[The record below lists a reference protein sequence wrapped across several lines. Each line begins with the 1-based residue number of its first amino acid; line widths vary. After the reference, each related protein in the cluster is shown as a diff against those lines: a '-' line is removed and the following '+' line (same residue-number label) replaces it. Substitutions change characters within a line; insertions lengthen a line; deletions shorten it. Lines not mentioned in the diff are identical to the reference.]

1 MGFLGLLLLFGSVF
15 GGFMM
20 AAHWDWG
27 FFGVFL
33 HPGEYLVIIG
43 AALAALIVAT
53 PPKYLKSIFK
63 MGAKALFM
71 KDPGKKE
78 YMEALQLL
86 YELFQ
91 AQKKD
96 GVQAIEAHIEEPENS
111 AIFQKYPGILNNHHA
126 VDFITDSMRTF
137 ISGGPS
143 PYDMDDLLILDL
155 EVMHQEEHF
164 IPSQI
169 QNSADAF
176 PAIGIV
182 AAVLGVI
189 ITMGSIAAGP
199 EVVGA
204 KVAAALVGTFLG
216 IFVGYGIVG
225 PIAKRL
231 EYHYAA
237 ESVLFNLLKAGILAN
252 CRGLPPQVSIEFARR
267 SISPS
272 ERPAFKE
279 LEDILKNAAAGG
291 AAAKAAA

>member
-1 MGFLGLLLLFGSVF
+1 MLFGCVF
-15 GGFMM
+15 VGFMM
-20 AAHWDWG
+20 ATYWNFA
-27 FFGVFL
+27 FLGVFA
-33 HPGEYLVIIG
+33 HPGEYIIIIG
-43 AALAALIVAT
+43 AALAAMITAT
-53 PPKYLKSIFK
+53 PTKYIKSIFT
-63 MGAKALFM
+63 MGIKALSI
-71 KDPGKKE
+71 KDVGKPE
-78 YMEALQLL
+78 YTEGLSLM

-96 GVQAIEAHIEEPENS
+96 GVQAVEGHIEEPENS
-111 AIFQKYPGILNNHHA
+111 AIFQKYPGILNNHH
-126 VDFITDSMRTF
+126 VTEFISDSMRTF

-143 PYDMDDLLILDL
+143 PYDMDDLLTADLD
-155 EVMHQEEHF
+155 VAHQEEHY

-189 ITMGSIAAGP
+189 VTMGSIAEGP

-231 EYHYAA
+231 EYHYEA
-237 ESVLFNLLKAGILAN
+237 EGVYMNMFKAGILAN

-267 SISPS
+267 SIVPT
-272 ERPAFKE
+272 ERPTFKE
-279 LEDILKNAAAGG
+279 LEESLKEAAAS
-291 AAAKAAA
+291 KAA

>member
-1 MGFLGLLLLFGSVF
+1 
-15 GGFMM
+15 M
-20 AAHWDWG
+20 AANWDFG

-33 HPGEYLVIIG
+33 HPGEYVVIIG
-43 AALAALIVAT
+43 AALAAIIIAT
-53 PPKYLKSIFK
+53 PTKYLKAIFTY
-63 MGAKALFM
+63 GVKALFI

-78 YMEALQLL
+78 FMEALQLL

-96 GVQAIEAHIEEPENS
+96 GVQAIEGHIEEPENS
-111 AIFQKYPGILNNHHA
+111 AIFQKYPGVLHNHHA
-126 VDFITDSMRTF
+126 VEFISDSMRTF

-143 PYDMDDLLILDL
+143 PYDMDDLLVLDM

-231 EYHYAA
+231 EYHFAA
-237 ESVLFNLLKAGILAN
+237 EGVLFNLLKAGILAN

-267 SISPS
+267 AISPS
-272 ERPAFKE
+272 ERPTFKE
-279 LEDILKNAAAGG
+279 LEEILKNAAAGG
-291 AAAKAAA
+291 AAKAA